1 MKKKNC
7 FLSGLSIL
15 LIVSLIII
23 PFTSV
28 KAETLQDY
36 KNQLAKYKKEQQEN
50 NDKIN
55 ETEDKIE
62 SSNQEIESIKQE
74 LQDMTEEIEQ
84 MRQDIIT
91 YNNEIKEK
99 EIESKEIIAYY
110 QMAQGEN
117 LYLEYAF
124 GAATITDLIY
134 RMSVV
139 EQLVEYNENTIKEL
153 NNMIKANEQREV
165 ELNQKEEEMTQRQ
178 EELTQQVTDLTGVKA
193 SLNENSVSVEK
204 QIKIYEDQIKAYE
217 DQGCDDNDVIGRDC
231 AVDGTLVNVAGWH
244 RPIDTG
250 YVTSE
255 FGYRWGS
262 LHRAVDVSNRNPY
275 NTKIYPVASGRITAK
290 YYDDYGALTLVIE
303 HKTVSGQ
310 YYSSLYTHMS
320 KYAPNIY
327 VGKEVTPNDYIGYMG
342 ATGLAYGPHLH
353 LEIAPCRLYNQY
365 DRNCNTWSKYV
376 SYVTRIYNNGTFK
389 GPREL
394 IYFPKQNVLFT
405 NRG

>member
-15 LIVSLIII
+15 LIVSLIIM

-124 GAATITDLIY
+124 GAETITDLIY

>member
-1 MKKKNC
+1 MKKKKC

-124 GAATITDLIY
+124 GAETITDLIY

>member
-1 MKKKNC
+1 
-7 FLSGLSIL
+7 
-15 LIVSLIII
+15 
-23 PFTSV
+23 
-28 KAETLQDY
+28 
-36 KNQLAKYKKEQQEN
+36 
-50 NDKIN
+50 
-55 ETEDKIE
+55 
-62 SSNQEIESIKQE
+62 
-74 LQDMTEEIEQ
+74 
-84 MRQDIIT
+84 
-91 YNNEIKEK
+91 
-99 EIESKEIIAYY
+99 
-110 QMAQGEN
+110 MAQGEN

-124 GAATITDLIY
+124 GAETITDLIY

-153 NNMIKANEQREV
+153 NDMIKANEQREV

-178 EELTQQVTDLTGVKA
+178 EELTKQVTALTGVKA

-204 QIKIYEDQIKAYE
+204 QIKIYEEQIKSYE
-217 DQGCDDNDVIGRDC
+217 EQGCKDNDVIGRDC
-231 AVDGTLVNVAGWH
+231 ATDGLLVNAAGWH

-262 LHRAVDVSNRNPY
+262 LHRAVDVSNKNPY

-303 HKTVSGQ
+303 HKTTSGQ

-342 ATGLAYGPHLH
+342 ATGYAYGPHLH

-365 DRNCNTWSKYV
+365 DKNCSTWSKYV
-376 SYVTRIYNNGTFK
+376 SYVTRIYNNGTFT

-405 NRG
+405 SRG

>member
-74 LQDMTEEIEQ
+74 LQDMREEIEQ

-124 GAATITDLIY
+124 GAETITDLIY
-134 RMSVV
+134 RMSVL

>member
-1 MKKKNC
+1 MKKKNR

-15 LIVSLIII
+15 LIVSLIIM

-74 LQDMTEEIEQ
+74 LQDMTAEIEQ

-124 GAATITDLIY
+124 GAETITDLIY

-217 DQGCDDNDVIGRDC
+217 EMGCDDNDVIGRDC
-231 AVDGTLVNVAGWH
+231 ATTSSVAGWY
-244 RPIDTG
+244 RPIESG

-275 NTKIYPVASGRITAK
+275 STKIYPVANGTVTAVYK
-290 YYDDYGALTLVIE
+290 DNYKALTVVIE
-303 HKTVSGQ
+303 HKTASGQ

-320 KYAPNIY
+320 QYSSNAV
-327 VGKEVTPNDYIGYMG
+327 VGKEVTTNDYIGYMG
-342 ATGLAYGPHLH
+342 ATGFAYGPHLH
-353 LEIAPCRLYNQY
+353 LEIAPCRLFNQY
-365 DRNCNTWSKYV
+365 DRNCNTWDKYV
-376 SYVTRIYNNGTFK
+376 SYVTRIYNNGTFT

-394 IYFPKQNVLFT
+394 IYFPKQNVFFSG
-405 NRG
+405 RR